1 MTDLLLV
8 DDHAAF
14 RQALAFMLDRE
25 PDFSVVAEA
34 GSVAEARACTERWT
48 VAVVELGL
56 PDGAGTELVE
66 SLSDGSPQRRVLVL
80 TATSR
85 RADHSAAYEAGAAGV
100 IPKTAAMAEI
110 IDAIRTV
117 ASGGSLV
124 EPAEL
129 VEILREARKHSERE
143 RVSRELAQRLTPRE
157 REVLQAL
164 ADGKSNREIAEKLH
178 ITVETQRTHMVNIL
192 GKLDAHSQLQALV
205 IAVRHGIVSV
215 E

>member
-14 RQALAFMLDRE
+14 REALAFMLDRE
-25 PDFSVVAEA
+25 PDMSVVAQA
-34 GSVAEARACTERWT
+34 GSAAEARSCDGGWS
-48 VAVVELGL
+48 VAVVDLGL
-56 PDGAGTELVE
+56 PDGAGSALVE
-66 SLSDGSPQRRVLVL
+66 SLFERVPEARIVVL
-80 TATSR
+80 TASTR
-85 RADHSAAYEAGAAGV
+85 PAELAAAYEAGAAGV
-100 IPKTAAMAEI
+100 VQKTARIGEI
-110 IDAIRTV
+110 VDAVRTV
-117 ASGGSLV
+117 AAGGSLV
-124 EPAEL
+124 DPLEL
-129 VEILREARKHSERE
+129 VAILRQARRE
-143 RVSRELAQRLTPRE
+143 RDREATGRQLADRLTPRE

-164 ADGKSNREIAEKLH
+164 ADGRSNREIAERLH